1 MARIR
6 CFSNGAPSD
15 SVKIREKQTKRKK
28 GKKNIQM
35 FTVEKRWFHR
45 AFFPPLE
52 TTTNT
57 RERSFLDKK
66 KKEKKNTR
74 CINYHRSSIIGFI
87 KLRNDPCST
96 RNFPCH
102 NWREGKLAK
111 RRVSNCSL
119 PTTLSS
125 ANISLFRVSLKVWKC
140 GALTSE
146 SRFANI
152 RERENDGRR
161 EDYAGMK
168 RLSRGFEGVA
178 SSGECVASERKS
190 NYPLTFPPPPPPPL
204 LFVILFA
211 ALTEP
216 SF

>member
-1 MARIR
+1 MV
-6 CFSNGAPSD
+6 PSRVL
-15 SVKIREKQTKRKK
+15 SSS
-28 GKKNIQM
+28 
-35 FTVEKRWFHR
+35 
-45 AFFPPLE
+45 PLE

-57 RERSFLDKK
+57 RDRSFLALDKK
-66 KKEKKNTR
+66 KRKKNTNAVLIITGR
-74 CINYHRSSIIGFI
+74 VSSV
-87 KLRNDPCST
+87 LST
-96 RNFPCH
+96 FATILVPRVTSPPLPYPCH
-102 NWREGKLAK
+102 NWREGKLAE

-119 PTTLSS
+119 PTTFSS

-190 NYPLTFPPPPPPPL
+190 NYPLTFPSPPPPPPPL

-216 SF
+216 SL